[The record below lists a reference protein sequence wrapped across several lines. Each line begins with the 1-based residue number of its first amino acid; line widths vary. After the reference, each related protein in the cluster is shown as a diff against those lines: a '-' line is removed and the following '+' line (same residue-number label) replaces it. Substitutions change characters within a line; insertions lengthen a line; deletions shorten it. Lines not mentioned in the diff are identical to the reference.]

1 MSTPTNLNFSTPGA
15 APGTAAGWKANIS
28 NSGVILADFRGTL
41 PGPTGFEGF
50 DHDWGGSEG
59 VFPPW
64 VGGEVYSAAFF
75 TTSSGN
81 LYQSLNAGTS
91 SAVNAGPSGTGTFV
105 DNPGLY
111 QVAWLYVG
119 PVVVPTY
126 VPDNQD
132 WSGTILLPS
141 PALFDATPVV
151 YDGSTYPGRPGGQPI
166 EDFSFNW
173 LNDAS
178 LGGTTPLRRYDLV
191 IDQALGADFCA
202 ATPPE
207 VLPTWAPATVYGL
220 GQEVLANGG
229 VWLVVLTAGAGRS
242 AAFGI
247 GPIRVSGPTYLDNRG
262 TNQITWLYLSATAN
276 PPASPVESF
285 ANGWL
290 GAEGEFPPWE
300 AATAYLQGDF
310 SVSNGNV
317 YQALNA
323 GTSASL
329 GPGPSGT
336 STFIDNPGSTQIVWG
351 YVEPNPT
358 GATPIDVGSI
368 YNGDPVV
375 FTLAA
380 GHGVQT
386 GQPFEVFVTGVT
398 GCTAANGLWS
408 GDLAATATGPTT
420 LSLPTQGNAAGSGG
434 QVTIQTTF
442 DTLFRP
448 ASWETVTPYGAAATV
463 LSRGYWYQA
472 NAAGL
477 SGFSNTGPVGPVFTD
492 SPPPPWAPKRNYV
505 LGSTVTSSGN
515 WYTAQAIAG
524 SGLSGLV
531 APVGT
536 GTFVDGQVTWAFEIA
551 APTTPPIIWT
561 RLRAAP
567 VGPLY
572 GAHAAVFGAD
582 PVEYFEFG
590 WDVVPYY
597 TMTPYPPA
605 VATFYGYEPGIS
617 PSPAL
622 VGNSALTTE
631 TFTPLLQTPI
641 MIALVDTSANL
652 ISLAPGKSLPDGAHV
667 TFAATPPYSA
677 YSVTYPLPIVP
688 AAPYIVWNAA
698 PALGLNRLNVG
709 DDSTATS
716 TTILETTSGAS
727 MLVTTTT
734 PHGLISGCTVF
745 IANSQ
750 PLASINGVWVVTV
763 LDATHFTIPIVGGS
777 GLVYSTSGF
786 VTGPITPVVLQ
797 TTGAGQLT
805 LVGDPAWD
813 WPAPG

>member
-1 MSTPTNLNFSTPGA
+1 MAAPTNLNFSTPGA
-15 APGTAAGWKANIS
+15 APGTAAGWQANIS
-28 NSGVILADFRGTL
+28 NGGVVLADFRGTL
-41 PGPTGFEGF
+41 PGPTGFEDF
-50 DHDWGGSEG
+50 SHDWGNGEG
-59 VFPPW
+59 IFPPW
-64 VGGEVYSAAFF
+64 VGGEVYPAAFF
-75 TTSSGN
+75 ATSSGN

-91 SAVNAGPSGTGTFV
+91 SAVNTGPSGTGTFV

-119 PVVVPTY
+119 PVAVPPF

-151 YDGSTYPGRPGGQPI
+151 YDGSTYAGRPGGQPI

-178 LGGTTPLRRYDLV
+178 LGGTTPLRIYWYQLDL
-191 IDQALGADFCA
+191 AEGASFCA

-207 VLPTWAPATVYGL
+207 VLPAWTPSTVYAK

-229 VWLVVLTAGAGRS
+229 VWLVVLTAGTGTS
-242 AAFGI
+242 AALGI

-276 PPASPVESF
+276 PPANPVEDF
-285 ANGWL
+285 AHGWL
-290 GAEGEFPPWE
+290 GAEGEFPPWSPE
-300 AATAYLQGDF
+300 TAYLAGDF
-310 SVSNGNV
+310 AVSNGNV

-323 GTSASL
+323 GTSAPL
-329 GPGPSGT
+329 GPGPVGT
-336 STFIDNPGSTQIVWG
+336 SAFIDNPGTDQIVWG
-351 YVEPNPT
+351 YVEANPT
-358 GATPIDVGSI
+358 GATPIDVSSVA
-368 YNGDPVV
+368 NADPVIL
-375 FTLAA
+375 TLVAD
-380 GHGVQT
+380 HGVQT

-408 GDLAATATGPTT
+408 GNLAATATSPTA

-434 QVTIQTTF
+434 SALLQTTF
-442 DTLFRP
+442 ETLYRP
-448 ASWETVTPYGAAATV
+448 PSWETVTPYAAAAAV

-477 SGFSNTGPVGPVFTD
+477 SGFSNTGPIGPVFIDT
-492 SPPPPWAPKRNYV
+492 PPPPWAPRRNYV

-515 WYTAQAIAG
+515 WYIASGISG
-524 SGLSGLV
+524 SGLSGLI
-531 APVGT
+531 APVGS
-536 GTFVDGQVTWAFEIA
+536 GTFVDGQVTWAFETA
-551 APTTPPIIWT
+551 APTTPPIVWT

-572 GAHAAVFGAD
+572 GARVAVFGTD
-582 PVEYFEFG
+582 PAEYFEFG
-590 WDVVPYY
+590 WGVVPYY
-597 TMTPYPPA
+597 TGLENPA
-605 VATFYGYEPGIS
+605 IATFYGYESGIS

-631 TFTPLLQTPI
+631 TFTPLLQTPT
-641 MIALVDTSANL
+641 MIALVDIGANL
-652 ISLAPGKSLPDGAHV
+652 ISLAPGKHLPDGAHV

-688 AAPYIVWNAA
+688 AASYVVWNAA
-698 PALGLNRLNVG
+698 PALGLDRLNVG
-709 DDSTATS
+709 DDSAATS
-716 TTILETTSGAS
+716 TAVSSTEGGFFGST
-727 MLVTTTT
+727 VVVTTT
-734 PHGLISGCTVF
+734 PHGLSDGCTVF
-745 IANSQ
+745 IANNQ
-750 PLASINGVWVVTV
+750 PFAGVNGFWTATV
-763 LDATHFTIPIVGGS
+763 LDATHFTVPVS
-777 GLVYSTSGF
+777 SSSDTMSTSGF

-805 LVGDPAWD
+805 LVGDPGWD